1 VLRGPLGADTGRA
14 MSQEN
19 VEVVRRQFEAF
30 EHGGLEAV
38 AEFWHPNIEWRAIEG
53 ALDDVGLMRGHD
65 ALRRYYQDWIDTL
78 DQLHADVEEVIFDA
92 DERVAVVVRNSG
104 RGRASG
110 VRTAGRYYVTCTV
123 RDDQIVSGREYETRG
138 QALEAVGL
146 SE

>member
-1 VLRGPLGADTGRA
+1 

-30 EHGGLEAV
+30 EHGGLDAV
-38 AEFWHPNIEWRAIEG
+38 ATFWHPSIEWRAVEG
-53 ALDDVGLMRGHD
+53 AADDVGVMRGED
-65 ALRRYYQDWIDTL
+65 RLRRYYQDWTETMDAL
-78 DQLHADVEEVIFDA
+78 RADVEEILFD
-92 DERVAVVVRNSG
+92 DEERVAALVRNSG

-110 VRTAGRYYVTCTV
+110 VRTEGRYYVACTV
-123 RDDQIVSGREYETRG
+123 RGGQIVSGREYATRE

>member
-1 VLRGPLGADTGRA
+1 

-30 EHGGLEAV
+30 RDGTLDDA
-38 AEFWHPNIEWRAIEG
+38 AKYWHPDIEWRAIEG
-53 ALDDVGLMRGHD
+53 AADDVGVIRGESR
-65 ALRRYYQDWIDTL
+65 LRGYYQDWIDTM
-78 DQLHADVEEVIFDA
+78 DAMEAHVEEVLFDG
-92 DERVAVVVRNSG
+92 DERVAAVIRNSG

-110 VRTAGRYYVTCTV
+110 VLTRGRYYVACTV
-123 RDDQIVSGREYETRG
+123 RHGRIVSGREYATRA